1 MGPMSD
7 VIKSVRQFS
16 RRKTPPPRN
25 DRLGST
31 FERQYLVGAGLFW
44 AGRTVPAD
52 TGVRPRCDLC
62 KESRRA
68 IPTSRNF
75 PLPLAVSM
83 RQIDCPVRVPH
94 QNDPSTAAPAR
105 TARILVV
112 EDEVLTRAFIA
123 EELRLAGFRVIEADR
138 ADDGL
143 TYIKAAVEQV
153 DLVFSDI
160 QTPGSLDGLQLAE
173 ILRDK
178 YPDIPVILTSG
189 NAPPRHVGIVEAF
202 VPKPYDV
209 TQTIALM
216 SSILAQ
222 KSPGE
227 PL

>member
-1 MGPMSD
+1 MRST
-7 VIKSVRQFS
+7 RS
-16 RRKTPPPRN
+16 RVALENGETQMNVLAPYRIALFLPSIRDAISAKKVVAPFP
-25 DRLGST
+25 
-31 FERQYLVGAGLFW
+31 QVG
-44 AGRTVPAD
+44 
-52 TGVRPRCDLC
+52 
-62 KESRRA
+62 
-68 IPTSRNF
+68 TSRYHWRF
-75 PLPLAVSM
+75 QCGSLISEFESPIRMIPQPLLRP
-83 RQIDCPVRVPH
+83 
-94 QNDPSTAAPAR
+94 R

-123 EELRLAGFRVIEADR
+123 EELRLVGFRVIEADR
-138 ADDGL
+138 ADDAL

-178 YPDIPVILTSG
+178 YPDIPVVLTSG
-189 NAPPRHVGIVEAF
+189 NAPSGHVGIVEAF

-216 SSILAQ
+216 SAILAQ